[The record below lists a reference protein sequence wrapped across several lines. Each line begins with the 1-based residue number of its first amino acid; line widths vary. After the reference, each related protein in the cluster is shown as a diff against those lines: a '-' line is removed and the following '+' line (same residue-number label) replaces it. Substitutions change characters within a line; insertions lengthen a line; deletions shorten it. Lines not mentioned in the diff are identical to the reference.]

1 MEIKHLEF
9 KDYNHISFLEMH
21 NKYSNIS
28 DEKFVKFTLD
38 ELKSLLALQFSKR
51 YHFLND
57 ENDRKILFN
66 AIFNE
71 KYSIINTT
79 RDFGRQIL
87 ENLDDYK
94 KEWLNSLADMKY
106 NFTSFMNEPELVEFV
121 EANLLDYMTFRS
133 FEYGEFFMRR
143 FSREVVN
150 LYNLDFYSP
159 SILRNLKNEEYP
171 LEKIAE
177 KVYKNDSL
185 LSTQEQL
192 VLSFLLEEKLLKT
205 KLNPIQYGLVCYI
218 AKRQI
223 LKLHIRTKLYE
234 ETINKILAM
243 KWNLNRGMGG
253 PKRG

>member
-1 MEIKHLEF
+1 MEIKPLEF
-9 KDYNHISFLEMH
+9 KDYNHVSYLEIY
-21 NKYSNIS
+21 NKYLHIL
-28 DEKFVKFTLD
+28 EKEPVKFTLD

-51 YHFLND
+51 YHFLKD
-57 ENDRKILFN
+57 ENDREILFK
-66 AIFNE
+66 AIINE
-71 KYSIINTT
+71 KYSLINTT
-79 RDFGRQIL
+79 RDFGRQML

-94 KEWLNSLADMKY
+94 KEWLNSLADKKY
-106 NFTSFMNEPELVEFV
+106 NYKSFMNEPELIEFV
-121 EANLLDYMTFRS
+121 GANLLDYMTFRS
-133 FEYGEFFMRR
+133 FEYGEFFMKR

-159 SILRNLKNEEYP
+159 NILRNLKNEEYP

-177 KVYKNDSL
+177 KVYKKDFL

-192 VLSFLLEEKLLKT
+192 ILSFLLEEKLLKT

-218 AKRQI
+218 AKGQI
-223 LKLHIRTKLYE
+223 LKLHIRVKFYE

-253 PKRG
+253 PRRG